1 MASGG
6 ETGYWPG
13 FVDALS
19 NMVMTLIIIIV
30 LLNVALV
37 FFFFKANK
45 NTSQSVQT
53 AVETTQKATAAEIEA
68 LQKENQHLKEELQQA
83 IEKNEAV
90 VAERNVAP
98 STKQGAASSDANKDM
113 AAAKQADKDNKD
125 QQQAKDKQVAALAAD
140 ERKEAQ
146 DSAKAKQADKDNKD
160 QQQARDAQ
168 AAPAQTTIDTKQIQA
183 SKAKE
188 LVVQGEAQSAPQ
200 PTETDVQGLVKE
212 ELLENSYNN
221 KKGRSVEVNKNSVTT
236 QGGNEVIIV
245 YEDDNVE
252 FSPSTLVALNKD
264 LGGLISRNKN
274 IKIEILVEI
283 VENKGY
289 SFSRRLAYY
298 RASSI
303 RNFALTKGAD
313 PGRIMTKLV
322 PVVEGAQ
329 YSRAIIR
336 VSQ

>member
-1 MASGG
+1 MASGGG

-37 FFFFKANK
+37 YFFFKANK

-53 AVETTQKATAAEIEA
+53 AIESTQKASAAEIET
-68 LQKENQHLKEELQQA
+68 LQKENQRLNEELQQMR
-83 IEKNEAV
+83 EKSEAV
-90 VAERNVAP
+90 VADQKP
-98 STKQGAASSDANKDM
+98 SVPSKQSSTADASKDQTVTKQSDKNQAQQMQAN
-113 AAAKQADKDNKD
+113 QA
-125 QQQAKDKQVAALAAD
+125 QVAA
-140 ERKEAQ
+140 
-146 DSAKAKQADKDNKD
+146 
-160 QQQARDAQ
+160 AQ
-168 AAPAQTTIDTKQIQA
+168 AIGDTNQNQEVKFNQD
-183 SKAKE
+183 SKAKDLSVE
-188 LVVQGEAQSAPQ
+188 GEVKGAPQ
-200 PTETDVQGLVKE
+200 PKETEAEGLVKE
-212 ELLENSYNN
+212 EKLENSYNN
-221 KKGRSVEVNKNSVTT
+221 KKGLTSELNKNNMIT
-236 QGGNEVIIV
+236 QSSNEMVII

-252 FSPSTLVALNKD
+252 FSPGTLVALNQE
-264 LGGLISRNKN
+264 LGGLISKNKN

-313 PGRIMTKLV
+313 PGRVVTKLV
-322 PVVEGAQ
+322 TGAEGTKFP
-329 YSRAIIR
+329 RAFIR
-336 VSQ
+336 VSP

>member
-1 MASGG
+1 MMASGGG

-37 FFFFKANK
+37 YFFFKANK

-53 AVETTQKATAAEIEA
+53 AIESTQKASAAEIET
-68 LQKENQHLKEELQQA
+68 LQKENQRLNEELQQMR
-83 IEKNEAV
+83 EKSEAV
-90 VAERNVAP
+90 VADQKP
-98 STKQGAASSDANKDM
+98 SVPSKQSSTADASKDQTVTKQSDKNQAQQMQAN
-113 AAAKQADKDNKD
+113 QA
-125 QQQAKDKQVAALAAD
+125 QVAA
-140 ERKEAQ
+140 
-146 DSAKAKQADKDNKD
+146 
-160 QQQARDAQ
+160 AQ
-168 AAPAQTTIDTKQIQA
+168 AIGDTNQNQEVKFNQD
-183 SKAKE
+183 SKAKDLSVE
-188 LVVQGEAQSAPQ
+188 GEVKGAPQ
-200 PTETDVQGLVKE
+200 PKETEAEGLVKE
-212 ELLENSYNN
+212 EKLENSYNN
-221 KKGRSVEVNKNSVTT
+221 KKGLTSELNKNNMIT
-236 QGGNEVIIV
+236 QSSNEMVII

-252 FSPSTLVALNKD
+252 FSPGTLVALNQE
-264 LGGLISRNKN
+264 LGGLISKNKN

-313 PGRIMTKLV
+313 PGRVVTKLV
-322 PVVEGAQ
+322 TGAEGTKFP
-329 YSRAIIR
+329 RAFIR
-336 VSQ
+336 VSP